1 MQADEL
7 FFDPFYVSV
16 NGITYP
22 TFKLGTSAYKLKNA
36 GRKNE
41 AEELLRYDKF
51 VKSGMKELFK
61 NQKGRGSRR

>member
-41 AEELLRYDKF
+41 AEELLQYDKF
-51 VKSGMKELFK
+51 VKSEMKELFK